1 MSHGKVVLFAGG
13 GTGGHLYPALAL
25 ADELRR
31 RDPEGGVAFMGT
43 PHRIE
48 ATLVPRAGYP
58 FYPVEVRGMPRRLG
72 PELVTFAKALGGSLV
87 EARRVLAELKPDVV
101 VGTGGYVS
109 APALIAAALVG
120 VPAMICEQN
129 VFPGV
134 ANRLLSRLV
143 REVVTAFPESDAY
156 FPRGRARCLGN
167 PIRSEV
173 YALSKEQARARLG
186 FPRTEHLLV
195 VTGGSL
201 GARSI
206 NRAMGGA
213 LDDLLAHEDWSVL
226 HVSGKTDHAEVAEAT
241 RHLGERYRLVP
252 YMEDLPVALA
262 AADLVLSRAG
272 ATTVAELTAAGKP
285 MVLVPFQHGGKD
297 QPANARALMEA
308 GAALALDDRDLSG
321 LGETLSGLMD
331 DPECRARMGQASR
344 RFGRPD
350 AAEAI
355 ATRILAL
362 PTSSRFSIGIV
373 S

>member
-1 MSHGKVVLFAGG
+1 MKTGKVVLFAGG

-25 ADELRR
+25 ADELKRMA
-31 RDPEGGVAFMGT
+31 PGAKVAFMGT

-48 ATLVPRAGYP
+48 ATLVPQAGHL

-72 PELVTFAKALGGSLV
+72 PELITFARALAGSLV
-87 EARRVLAELKPDVV
+87 EARRVLRELRPDVV

-109 APALIAAALVG
+109 APAIIAAALEG

-129 VFPGV
+129 VFPGI

-143 REVVTAFPESDAY
+143 REVATTFPESDAY
-156 FPRGRARCLGN
+156 FPGKARCLGN

-173 YALSKEQARARLG
+173 YSLSKEEARERLG
-186 FPRTEHLLV
+186 FVSTPHLLV

-206 NRAMGGA
+206 NRALTGA
-213 LDDLLAHEDWSVL
+213 LPDLLRHEDWSIL
-226 HVSGKTDHAEVAEAT
+226 HVSGSTDHAEVAEAT
-241 RHLGERYRLVP
+241 RGLGDRYRLVP
-252 YMEDLPVALA
+252 YMEALPVALA
-262 AADLVLSRAG
+262 ASDLVLSRAG

-308 GAALALDDRDLSG
+308 GAALALDDGDLSG
-321 LGETLSGLMD
+321 LGGTLSGLMD

-344 RFGRPD
+344 RFGRPE
-350 AAEAI
+350 AARAI
-355 ATRILAL
+355 AERILAL
-362 PTSSRFSIGIV
+362 SASSRFPPGVV

>member
-1 MSHGKVVLFAGG
+1 MSQGKVVLFAGG

-25 ADELRR
+25 ADALRTM
-31 RDPEGGVAFMGT
+31 DPDGRVAFMGT

-48 ATLVPRAGYP
+48 ATLVPQAGYP
-58 FYPVEVRGMPRRLG
+58 FYPVEVKGMPRRLG
-72 PELVTFAKALGGSLV
+72 PELLGFAKALFASLH
-87 EARRVLAELKPDVV
+87 EARRVLRELKPDVV

-109 APALIAAALVG
+109 APALLAAALEG

-129 VFPGV
+129 VFPGL
-134 ANRLLSRLV
+134 ANRVLSRLV
-143 REVVTAFPESDAY
+143 REVATTFPASDSY
-156 FPRGRARCLGN
+156 FQRGKPHCLGN

-173 YALSKEQARARLG
+173 YTLSQEAARERLG
-186 FPRTEHLLV
+186 FPLTPHLLV

-206 NRAMGGA
+206 NRALTGA
-213 LDDLLAHEDWSVL
+213 LEDLLSHEDWSVL
-226 HVSGKTDHAEVAEAT
+226 HVSGKNDHAEVAEAT
-241 RHLGERYRLVP
+241 RGLGDRYRLVP

-262 AADLVLSRAG
+262 ASDLVLSRAG

-308 GAALALDDRDLSG
+308 GAALALDDRDLAG

-331 DPECRARMGQASR
+331 DPECRSRMGQASR
-344 RFGRPD
+344 RFGRPE

-362 PTSSRFSIGIV
+362 AASSRFSPRIV